1 MSYSPQS
8 LWLYRIF
15 ASTWLSY
22 AGFYFCRKPFFI
34 AKPALAEELSWAPSL
49 LGFIGSAYLITYTIG
64 QFIMGWAGSKWG
76 PRILLLF
83 GMAVS
88 IAVNFL
94 FGITNSWTTFSLLM
108 MINGFAQSTG
118 WSNNVATMAP
128 WFSRKERGTVMGVW
142 ASSYQ
147 IGGVLV
153 SGLAAWVLAR
163 WGIQW
168 SFWAGSIIL
177 LGVWIFFLFNQR
189 NKPED
194 VGLGPVDSS
203 ENESIIEKNV
213 QRDLGWSSAI

>member
-8 LWLYRIF
+8 IWRYRVF

-34 AKPALAEELSWAPSL
+34 AKPALAEELSWDPSL

-76 PRILLLF
+76 PRILLLL

-94 FGITNSWTTFSLLM
+94 FGITNSWITFSLLM

-118 WSNNVATMAP
+118 WSNNAAAMAP
-128 WFSRKERGTVMGVW
+128 WFSRKERGTVMGFW
-142 ASSYQ
+142 ATSYQ
-147 IGGVLV
+147 IVGV
-153 SGLAAWVLAR
+153 
-163 WGIQW
+163 
-168 SFWAGSIIL
+168 
-177 LGVWIFFLFNQR
+177 
-189 NKPED
+189 
-194 VGLGPVDSS
+194 
-203 ENESIIEKNV
+203 
-213 QRDLGWSSAI
+213 